1 MKLSKRNCGM
11 EMKLVPYGAGWT
23 DVYFNIGD
31 VKLFFIITSVWSDQ
45 FSKLLEVLYYLHPDQ
60 NDPKRNDDVEY
71 WDGVCQDINGKSV
84 VIKIMERCEECPAI
98 IRPIPHR
105 AELHWDEEGSSSHW
119 VFTRDPT
126 EDEDFEL
133 QIDICIHRDEEKHYS
148 YKVRYK
154 DFCYA
159 VAKTCTE
166 VIKSYGIYGYHCA
179 HMRLQKRAHCSFEQC
194 ARFCGYESN
203 LTMAS
208 TVRESSLCLP
218 GVWIAL
224 SISFLF
230 ERIYLL
236 STGLLASSRNA
247 YPSIHTPMS

>member
-11 EMKLVPYGAGWT
+11 EMRLVPYGAGWT

-31 VKLFFIITSVWSDQ
+31 DKLYFIITSVWSDQ
-45 FSKLLEVLYYLHPDQ
+45 FSKLLEVLYYLHPGQ
-60 NDPKRNDDVEY
+60 NDPKCNGDVEY

-84 VIKIMERCEECPAI
+84 VIKIMEYCEECPAI

-159 VAKTCTE
+159 VAKTYTE
-166 VIKSYGIYGYHCA
+166 VIKSYGIYGYHYSTYEDDINLRHFLFVKAVALDCLDIRTLKDNGD
-179 HMRLQKRAHCSFEQC
+179 RLGESTSFEK
-194 ARFCGYESN
+194 E
-203 LTMAS
+203 L
-208 TVRESSLCLP
+208 ELL
-218 GVWIAL
+218 
-224 SISFLF
+224 LF
-230 ERIYLL
+230 D
-236 STGLLASSRNA
+236 
-247 YPSIHTPMS
+247 M

>member
-1 MKLSKRNCGM
+1 MSRKIIDLFAGVGGLSLGFEK
-11 EMKLVPYGAGWT
+11 AGFEIALANEYDPSIAAAYVHNRPGVNMVVADIT
-23 DVYFNIGD
+23 QLDIEKTFEPFKGQIDVVIGGPPC
-31 VKLFFIITSVWSDQ
+31 Q
-45 FSKLLEVLYYLHPDQ
+45 GFSQKGQ
-60 NDPKRNDDVEY
+60 R
-71 WDGVCQDINGKSV
+71 KSV
-84 VIKIMERCEECPAI
+84 LDERNFLFKYYYEVVKYVQPTYFVMEN
-98 IRPIPHR
+98 
-105 AELHWDEEGSSSHW
+105 
-119 VFTRDPT
+119 
-126 EDEDFEL
+126 
-133 QIDICIHRDEEKHYS
+133 RDEEKHYS

-179 HMRLQKRAHCSFEQC
+179 HMRLQKRSHCSFEQC
-194 ARFCGYESN
+194 DRFFGYESN